1 MYKIKN
7 QKSKSIK
14 SRKLVALLLLIPFLA
29 AAGVYAFIS
38 ANNSNS
44 NQTAGSSDSSIDYS
58 PPSEQE
64 QQSGDAKKE
73 EIIKEQEERNSD
85 NAPSNESNGSNK
97 KDANVI
103 ITFAGQEGQTIE
115 VNAFVSDHIEEGTC
129 TIIFRQGSQTVTK
142 EAPAHADA
150 SSTICTNPEINRSEF
165 PSSGTWTVQVVY
177 ESDGAKGESSE
188 RELQI
193 N

>member
-7 QKSKSIK
+7 QKSKNIRF
-14 SRKLVALLLLIPFLA
+14 RKLVALFLIVLLLILA
-29 AAGVYAFIS
+29 GAYAYTLVS
-38 ANNSNS
+38 DGNSD
-44 NQTAGSSDSSIDYS
+44 QTAVPNDSSIDYS
-58 PPSEQE
+58 PPTEQE
-64 QQSGDAKKE
+64 QKSGDEKKE
-73 EIIKEQEERNSD
+73 EIVKEQEYRYSGSTPSD
-85 NAPSNESNGSNK
+85 ESNGSNK

-129 TIIFRQGSQTVTK
+129 TIIFRKGSQTITK

-150 SSTICTNPEINRSEF
+150 SSTICTNPEIIRSEF